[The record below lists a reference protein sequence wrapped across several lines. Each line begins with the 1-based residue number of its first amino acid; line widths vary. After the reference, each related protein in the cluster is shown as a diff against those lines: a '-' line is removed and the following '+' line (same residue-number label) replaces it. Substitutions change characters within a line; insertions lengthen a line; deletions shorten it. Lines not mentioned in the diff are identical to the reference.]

1 MHENRTVAG
10 TGVDLDLLED
20 FLELART
27 LNFSRAAEARN
38 MTQPAFSRRIKSL
51 EAAMETPLV
60 FRTSRT
66 VALTPAGQI
75 FQPRA
80 LALVRLFSAAK
91 TEAREAAETAGLG
104 LSLASTHALSYS
116 FVPRWLM
123 QISGPEQLGALN
135 MVSDTHRQCTLLMAR
150 GETSFFVCYKDIT
163 GQSSLPE
170 RQFKFHVIGQDHL
183 APLCA
188 PDALGYPL
196 WPVDG
201 KQTPVPLIGYG
212 AASGLSTILQA
223 HWDKAGGPRFE
234 PRMNSVLA
242 ATNLE
247 MAKQGQG
254 VAYLPLH
261 LAKDELAA
269 GRLVRAGSAS
279 FDVPVQIVI
288 YRSRT
293 RLSPHSEMFWQQ
305 VSAFRAG

>member
-1 MHENRTVAG
+1 M
-10 TGVDLDLLED
+10 DLYLLED

-38 MTQPAFSRRIKSL
+38 MTQPAFSRRIKNL
-51 EAAMETPLV
+51 ESAIETPLV
-60 FRTSRT
+60 FRTSRS
-66 VALTPAGQI
+66 VVLTPAGQA

-80 LALVRLFSAAK
+80 LALVRQFSEAK
-91 TEAREAAETAGLG
+91 TEARAAAETAGLG

-123 QISGPEQLGALN
+123 RISGPEQLGTLN
-135 MVSDTHRQCTLLMAR
+135 MVSDTHRQCTRLMAR
-150 GETSFFVCYKDIT
+150 GDASFFVCYNDIS

-170 RQFKFHVIGQDHL
+170 RQFKFHVIGHDRL

-188 PDALGYPL
+188 PDALGQPL

-201 KQTPVPLIGYG
+201 AQTPVPLIGYG

-223 HWDKAGGPRFE
+223 HWDKAGGPEFE
-234 PRMNSVLA
+234 PRMSSVLA

-261 LAKDELAA
+261 LARDELAA
-269 GRLVRAGSAS
+269 GRLVRVGGVS

-288 YRSRT
+288 YRPRT
-293 RLSPHSEMFWQQ
+293 RLSPHSEKFWQQ
-305 VSAFRAG
+305 VCEFKTE